1 MSDKIRAFIAVDMPI
16 EIQTAIRDLQ
26 QGLNISGVKPVNP
39 SLIHVTLKFL
49 GETPQKKIEK
59 ICRVLDSID
68 VPRFE
73 VHVKGVGVFPK
84 LKNPRVVWVGLE
96 DDSNL
101 QQIVGMLEEDLS
113 KLGFERERKKFSS
126 HLTIARVKRAG
137 KEEQLM
143 VADFVRNNSD
153 FNAGTVLINEVKLK
167 KSVLTPQGPIYSDIH
182 TKELK

>member
-1 MSDKIRAFIAVDMPI
+1 MSDKMRAFIAVDMPA
-16 EIQTAIRDLQ
+16 EIQTAIGDLQ
-26 QGLNISGVKPVNP
+26 QGFNINGVKSVDP

-49 GETPQKKIEK
+49 GETSQKKIEK
-59 ICRVLDSID
+59 VCSVLDSID

-96 DDSNL
+96 ADSNL
-101 QQIVGMLEEDLS
+101 QKIVSMLEEELS

-137 KEEQLM
+137 KDEQLM
-143 VADFVRNNSD
+143 VSDFVRSNTD
-153 FNAGTVLINEVKLK
+153 FNPGTVLISKVKLK

>member
-96 DDSNL
+96 DDS
-101 QQIVGMLEEDLS
+101 
-113 KLGFERERKKFSS
+113 
-126 HLTIARVKRAG
+126 
-137 KEEQLM
+137 
-143 VADFVRNNSD
+143 
-153 FNAGTVLINEVKLK
+153 
-167 KSVLTPQGPIYSDIH
+167 
-182 TKELK
+182 